1 MDAFELDHLLA
12 KRSNLKQPYLEFL
25 HVPSMS
31 AGLYVIPAGGVDT
44 QEPHEADELYY
55 VVSGRASL
63 EVGSESRTVEAGT
76 VLYVAA
82 NVKHRFHTI
91 EEDLTLLVVYA
102 HANMQTSTM
111 TGV

>member
-1 MDAFELDHLLA
+1 MDAFELDHLIA

-31 AGLYVIPAGGVDT
+31 AGLYVLPAGGVDT
-44 QEPHEADELYY
+44 QEPHKADELYY
-55 VVSGRASL
+55 IVSGRASL

-76 VLYVAA
+76 VLYVEA
-82 NVKHRFHTI
+82 NVEHRFHTI
-91 EEDLTLLVVYA
+91 EEDLTILVYYA

-111 TGV
+111 KGV

>member
-1 MDAFELDHLLA
+1 MDAFELDDLLA

-102 HANMQTSTM
+102 HANMKTPTM
-111 TGV
+111 EGV

>member
-1 MDAFELDHLLA
+1 MDAFELDHLIA

-31 AGLYVIPAGGVDT
+31 AGLYVLPAGGVDT
-44 QEPHEADELYY
+44 QEPHKADELYY
-55 VVSGRASL
+55 IVSGRGSL

-76 VLYVAA
+76 VLYVEAG
-82 NVKHRFHTI
+82 VEHRFHTI

-102 HANMQTSTM
+102 HATMQTSTM
-111 TGV
+111 EGV

>member
-1 MDAFELDHLLA
+1 MDAFELDHLIA

-31 AGLYVIPAGGVDT
+31 AGLYVLPAGGVDT
-44 QEPHEADELYY
+44 QEPHKADELYY
-55 VVSGRASL
+55 IVSGRGSL

-76 VLYVAA
+76 VLYVEAG
-82 NVKHRFHTI
+82 VEHRFHTI

-102 HANMQTSTM
+102 HATMQTSTM
-111 TGV
+111 KGV

>member
-1 MDAFELDHLLA
+1 MEAFELDHLIA

-31 AGLYVIPAGGVDT
+31 AGLYVLPAGGVDT
-44 QEPHEADELYY
+44 QEPHKADELYY
-55 VVSGRASL
+55 IVSGRASL

-76 VLYVAA
+76 VLYVEA
-82 NVKHRFHTI
+82 NVEHRFHTI
-91 EEDLTLLVVYA
+91 KEDLTLLVVYA

-111 TGV
+111 KGV

>member
-1 MDAFELDHLLA
+1 MDAFELDHLIA

-31 AGLYVIPAGGVDT
+31 AGLYVLPAGGVDT
-44 QEPHEADELYY
+44 QEPHKADELYY
-55 VVSGRASL
+55 IVSGRASL

-76 VLYVAA
+76 VLYVEAS
-82 NVKHRFHTI
+82 VEHRFHTI

-102 HANMQTSTM
+102 HANKRASTM